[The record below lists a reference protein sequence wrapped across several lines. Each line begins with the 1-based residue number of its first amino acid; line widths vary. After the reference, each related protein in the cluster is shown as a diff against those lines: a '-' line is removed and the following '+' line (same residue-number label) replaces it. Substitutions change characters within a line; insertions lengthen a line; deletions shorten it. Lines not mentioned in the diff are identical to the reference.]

1 MPQVDSRH
9 PVRLFRLT
17 HNWRWQPAQIMI
29 PSLLKDYTHLQR
41 AEKAAAGNG
50 LPTITIG
57 ASKVRIDD
65 VLSIADGS
73 AHIALDDSPAFHR
86 KLSRSVELL
95 DHLTK
100 TGEAIYGVTTGFGA
114 SCESEVPAALALKM
128 AKNLIRFHGCGTG
141 RFLDET
147 ETAAVMV
154 VRLASLAQ
162 GRSGVRPMLLE
173 RLCDL
178 INRRI
183 LPQIPAEGSVG
194 ASGDLTPLSYIAA
207 LLIGEREVSCDGQ
220 VMPASEVLLRA
231 GLKPIELHPRESLA
245 MMNGT
250 SAMTGLACI
259 AYDRARRIAR
269 WAAALTAMASDVLRG
284 NRGHFD
290 ERIFLAKPHPGQ
302 LACARWIAA
311 DIEFTKDNSKHD
323 GRIQDRYSIRCAP
336 HVIGVLLDSL
346 SFAGDLIETEINS
359 SNDNPLLDPD
369 TGDVLHGGNFY
380 GGHPCMAMDMLKVAV
395 ANVADLVDRQMAILC
410 NPTMNNGLPADLV
423 ARPGPDQVSH
433 HGFKAMQITASALTA
448 EALKLTM
455 PASVF
460 SRSTESH
467 NQDKVSMGT
476 IAARDAL
483 RIAELTETVLAV
495 VQLGLCQAVDLR
507 QSEGCRHRSKKLHQA
522 IRHVVPINDA
532 DRRQDLDIQRVLELY
547 RAKDLPIGAIDFPQ
561 P

>member
-1 MPQVDSRH
+1 MEQ
-9 PVRLFRLT
+9 
-17 HNWRWQPAQIMI
+17 
-29 PSLLKDYTHLQR
+29 
-41 AEKAAAGNG
+41 KAAATNG
-50 LPTITIG
+50 SLTVTIG

-65 VLSIADGS
+65 VLSIAAGS
-73 AHIALDDSPAFHR
+73 ARVALDDCPAFRH
-86 KLSRSVELL
+86 KLNRSVELL
-95 DHLTK
+95 DNLIK
-100 TGEAIYGVTTGFGA
+100 TGEVVYGVTTGFGA
-114 SCESEVPAALALKM
+114 CCESSVPTSLAVKM
-128 AKNLIRFHGCGTG
+128 ATNLVRFHGCGTG

-147 ETAAVMV
+147 ETAAVIV

-162 GRSGVRPMLLE
+162 GRSGVRAALLE

-178 INRRI
+178 INHRI
-183 LPQIPAEGSVG
+183 LPRIPAEGSVG

-207 LLIGEREVSCDGQ
+207 VLIGEREVSCKGQ
-220 VMPASEVLLRA
+220 VMPASDALACA
-231 GLKPIELHPRESLA
+231 GLKPIELRPKESLA

-250 SAMTGLACI
+250 SVMTALACI
-259 AYDRARRIAR
+259 AYERARRIAR
-269 WAAALTAMASDVLRG
+269 WAAALTAVASDVLRS

-290 ERIFLAKPHPGQ
+290 ERLFQAKPHPGQ

-311 DIEFTKDNSKHD
+311 DIEFTRQKCKLD
-323 GRIQDRYSIRCAP
+323 GRLQDRYSIRCAP

-346 SFAGDLIETEINS
+346 SFIRDLIETEINS

-380 GGHPCMAMDMLKVAV
+380 GGHPCMAMDMLKIAV
-395 ANVADLVDRQMAILC
+395 ANVADLVDRQMAALC
-410 NPTMNNGLPADLV
+410 NPQTNNGLPADLV
-423 ARPGPDQVSH
+423 ARPGPDKVSH

-483 RIAELTETVLAV
+483 RVAELTETVLAV
-495 VQLGLCQAVDLR
+495 VQLALCQAVDLR
-507 QSEGCRHRSKKLHQA
+507 QGEGCRHRSKELHLA
-522 IRHVVPINDA
+522 IRKFVPVNDA
-532 DRRQDLDIQRVLELY
+532 DRRQDLDIQKILELY
-547 RAKDLPIGAIDFPQ
+547 RADELPIGAIDFPQ
-561 P
+561 R